1 MNCYVQYFTDVIV
14 AAGKNGTSAEELNDF
29 KTAHDLIKEL
39 NRTAP
44 GLLLNVIPQL
54 EEELKVCILNNLK
67 FQFACMDPNNVY
79 FSWTIL
85 LYVCL
90 PHKFLEKCFP
100 RKIPL

>member
-1 MNCYVQYFTDVIV
+1 MNCYKQYFTDVIV

-54 EEELKVCILNNLK
+54 EEELKVRILIQNLIYT
-67 FQFACMDPNNVY
+67 FINPNSMY
-79 FSWTIL
+79 F
-85 LYVCL
+85 
-90 PHKFLEKCFP
+90 
-100 RKIPL
+100 